1 MTTTRRDFLKAAG
14 ATIGAVQLGR
24 GAAGLAQ
31 TSSSVAPSS
40 ARRKVIY
47 DQDNSGPFSTDIL
60 AQLLLMQADNIDLL
74 GITLVTGDAWLKQEA
89 AYTLRLLELMQRP
102 EIPVYLGA
110 EMPML
115 NTKEETLLRYQLY
128 GGHREDPWLG
138 AFNRDNGG
146 PDDVKPLEAPY
157 GRFAE
162 IKPQSEHA
170 AKFIIKT
177 VRENPNE
184 VTLYAGGP
192 LTNLALAIKLAP
204 DIVPL
209 VPEVVIM
216 GTGLHKYTDL
226 FNIFFDAE
234 ASRLVMRAPW
244 PKFSVITVDL
254 AEQVHQGDD
263 LPSGRKMIEVIA
275 ERAQS
280 PIKELFEQYALEPY
294 RANPKRSWF
303 RMADEMIAAQVI
315 MPSVFS
321 NTRKMYV
328 DICTDPGSRYGD
340 SMFWDEKPLGYG
352 GTSMVGHPQYY
363 MGPPPSAR
371 LVDVIGK
378 VDADQFKQWFVDLMT
393 RPIRKA

>member
-1 MTTTRRDFLKAAG
+1 MTTTRRDFLKGAG

-24 GAAGLAQ
+24 GTSGFAQ
-31 TSSSVAPSS
+31 TSSSASGQ
-40 ARRKVIY
+40 RRKIIY

-102 EIPVYLGA
+102 DIPVYLGA

-162 IKPQSEHA
+162 IKPQPEHA

-234 ASRLVMRAPW
+234 AARLVMRAPW

-280 PIKELFEQYALEPY
+280 PIKELFEKYAVEP
-294 RANPKRSWF
+294 
-303 RMADEMIAAQVI
+303 
-315 MPSVFS
+315 
-321 NTRKMYV
+321 YV

-352 GTSMVGHPQYY
+352 GTPMVGHSQYY

-371 LVDVIGK
+371 MVDVIGK
-378 VDADQFKQWFVDLMT
+378 VDADRFKEWFVDLMT